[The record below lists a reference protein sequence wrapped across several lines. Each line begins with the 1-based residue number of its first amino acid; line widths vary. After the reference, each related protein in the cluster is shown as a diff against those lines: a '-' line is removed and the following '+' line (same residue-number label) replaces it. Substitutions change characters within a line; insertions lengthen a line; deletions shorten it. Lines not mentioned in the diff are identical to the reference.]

1 VVQTKHRLEFRLG
14 LLTQLRLVAV
24 AHKAQLV
31 LTVLLLEQIL
41 QRLLQQVAVVAAM
54 LALRV
59 CQPPEERVVLV
70 AVVAR
75 LKVAVAV
82 MVVLLQHL
90 QHKVMLAAL
99 ERLEVMVAEA
109 AGLEAQEVL
118 ELQV

>member
-1 VVQTKHRLEFRLG
+1 M
-14 LLTQLRLVAV
+14 
-24 AHKAQLV
+24 LV
-31 LTVLLLEQIL
+31 LEALTPPYQQVALLAVTLYLVL
-41 QRLLQQVAVVAAM
+41 LLQQVAVVAAM